1 MNKYCM
7 QLNIGW
13 FDEKFI
19 SIFNSKVGDT
29 FDIISE
35 RRPAGEKGKMR
46 DDGMCCLIR
55 KDGQLELVKSDKVLT
70 GTQRIAQIV
79 QCRERYKD
87 GSRDVFFAN
96 SHLSYPGHEDPEVN
110 NKRQEKETGII
121 LKALSKASSE
131 WERKNS
137 GEELLEIVCGDFN
150 SNSCGLAARLCET
163 NNFVNCQSAVGEQM
177 LTSIGGQVNVG
188 VTHCD
193 HLGKRVSVD
202 HIFLRLAKKKK
213 QNTKQKKDKCA
224 ALALGYLD
232 TKGTRIVCVRCDD
245 IELEGSAVLSDHRP
259 VTAKIAWPRATDQV
273 KEILSSD
280 IYLNVTRPLDPLE
293 PAWGIVDE

>member
-1 MNKYCM
+1 M
-7 QLNIGW
+7 QLIIGW

-19 SIFNSKVGDT
+19 SIFNSKIGDT
-29 FDIISE
+29 FEIISE
-35 RRPAGEKGKMR
+35 RRPAGERGKMR

-79 QCRERYKD
+79 QCREKCKD
-87 GSRDVFFAN
+87 GSRDVFISN
-96 SHLSYPGHEDPEVN
+96 SHLSYPGHEDQDIN
-110 NKRQEKETGII
+110 NKRQEKEAGII
-121 LKALSKASSE
+121 LDALKRASSE
-131 WERKNS
+131 WKS
-137 GEELLEIVCGDFN
+137 AKSKEESLEIVCGDFN
-150 SNSCGLAARLCET
+150 SNSCGLAAKLCET
-163 NNFVNCQSAVGEQM
+163 KNFVNCQSAVGEQM

-202 HIFLRLAKKKK
+202 HIFLKLNKK
-213 QNTKQKKDKCA
+213 QNTKQRKDNKCA

-245 IELEGSAVLSDHRP
+245 IELEGSTVLSDHRP
-259 VTAKIAWPRATDQV
+259 VTAKIAWPRTTDQV